1 MTDIDNIIKKEFKIT
16 DRQLNLMKLVSM
28 IGLII
33 IMIVL
38 AIVIFK
44 YGSAIKSNPC
54 DFCNCSFQNLKG
66 GIK

>member
-33 IMIVL
+33 IMIIL
-38 AIVIFK
+38 AIVILK

-54 DFCNCSFQNLKG
+54 DFCNCSLQYLKG